1 MFEREKDRNKY
12 FTQLAERGMGEVSGR
27 RIGQQHEGAGQLG
40 TQLEGDWVSIKTYLD
55 SDSEESYK
63 GQRNECEGSK

>member
-40 TQLEGDWVSIKTYLD
+40 TQLEGDWVTGVQQLPVKPSGK
-55 SDSEESYK
+55 DSE
-63 GQRNECEGSK
+63 